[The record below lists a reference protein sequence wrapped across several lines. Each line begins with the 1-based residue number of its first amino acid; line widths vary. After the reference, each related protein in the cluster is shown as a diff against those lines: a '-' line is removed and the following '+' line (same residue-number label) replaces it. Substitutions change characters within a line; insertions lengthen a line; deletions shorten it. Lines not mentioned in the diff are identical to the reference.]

1 MICHVKGTVLAA
13 TERSCLL
20 ATPGGVGYEVFLPTP
35 ALAHLPEPGS
45 EARFF
50 TVQVIREDANEL
62 FGFETLE
69 ERGLFRILT
78 SVSNLGPR
86 KALAIL
92 SRFSPEELR
101 EVVASGDLTALTS
114 VSGIGKKS
122 GQQIMVEL
130 KFKLDDGRPSV
141 PRSKAKAVGGVF
153 DDVLVGLRNL
163 GYDDQEG
170 AAVARRVLEAEPD
183 LDAAGA
189 LRACLKA
196 MAAAKAG

>member
-1 MICHVKGTVLAA
+1 MICHVAGTVLAA
-13 TERSCLL
+13 TERACLL
-20 ATPGGVGYEVFLPTP
+20 ATPGGVGYEVFLT
-35 ALAHLPEPGS
+35 ATSLARLPEPGC
-45 EARFF
+45 AAAFY
-50 TVQVIREDANEL
+50 TVQVIREDAHEL

-69 ERGLFRILT
+69 ERTVFRVLT

-101 EVVASGDLTALTS
+101 AVVASGDLAALTS

-141 PRSKAKAVGGVF
+141 PRAKAKAVGGVF

-163 GYDDQEG
+163 GYDAEEA
-170 AAVARRVLEAEPD
+170 AAVVRRVLEADPD
-183 LDAAGA
+183 LDVEGA
-189 LRACLKA
+189 LRAALKT
-196 MAAAKAG
+196 MAASRV